1 MVLNGRVGGI
11 YQLEKDHMLPKTK
24 FITLGW
30 VEGRE
35 PFHEYKTH
43 QKARFESVQL
53 SEQIGNDAIC
63 SV

>member
-24 FITLGW
+24 FITSGW

-43 QKARFESVQL
+43 
-53 SEQIGNDAIC
+53 
-63 SV
+63 